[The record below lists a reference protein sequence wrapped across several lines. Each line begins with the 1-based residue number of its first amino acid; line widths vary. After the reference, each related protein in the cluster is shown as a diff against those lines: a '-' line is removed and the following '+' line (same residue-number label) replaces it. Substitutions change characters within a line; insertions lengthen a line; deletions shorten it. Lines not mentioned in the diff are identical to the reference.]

1 MNAADDYRGEIRGDV
16 TPALVALSE
25 RQAVELVELRER
37 ASRAERE
44 AAALQDALAREAAQA
59 AAERAA
65 RQTLE
70 ASWRAAEA
78 EVDRTRAELAAL
90 TAGGP
95 LRRALRA
102 FVFRR
107 GRP

>member
-1 MNAADDYRGEIRGDV
+1 MTGAAVCR
-16 TPALVALSE
+16 L
-25 RQAVELVELRER
+25 LRDW
-37 ASRAERE
+37 
-44 AAALQDALAREAAQA
+44 LG
-59 AAERAA
+59 
-65 RQTLE
+65 
-70 ASWRAAEA
+70 AAEA
-78 EVDRTRAELAAL
+78 ERDTARAELAEL